1 MSSAEEKDSDFKVLP
16 LFPVGW
22 LLFIIKHV
30 DRKGKTAVFLSFFR
44 KRVYRVEQM
53 LYNNGKQIANAGK
66 GAL

>member
-30 DRKGKTAVFLSFFR
+30 DRKGKPAVFLSFFR